1 MWAKMIN
8 DIPHINKK
16 KTIRGNE
23 CIYINPTREQYIE
36 CGYKEFITD
45 DTELPEKE
53 GYYIS
58 AVYYQT
64 DTTITQRQQYFKC
77 EVETDEQPS
86 D

>member
-53 GYYIS
+53 GY
-58 AVYYQT
+58 
-64 DTTITQRQQYFKC
+64 
-77 EVETDEQPS
+77 
-86 D
+86 